1 MAGKVKNKR
10 NSARKEMEKS
20 LSNMLKTGALKQR
33 KPKLLSKDLSPK
45 DLQNNSEL
53 QMILL
58 ALRKTKNGKSS

>member
-1 MAGKVKNKR
+1 VKIKR
-10 NSARKEMEKS
+10 NSARKEMENA

-45 DLQNNSEL
+45 DLRNNSEL

-58 ALRKTKNGKSS
+58 ALRKMKHGKSS

>member
-1 MAGKVKNKR
+1 
-10 NSARKEMEKS
+10 MEKS

-58 ALRKTKNGKSS
+58 ALRKMKNGKSS

>member
-1 MAGKVKNKR
+1 
-10 NSARKEMEKS
+10 
-20 LSNMLKTGALKQR
+20 MLKTGALKQR

-58 ALRKTKNGKSS
+58 ALRKMKNGKSS

>member
-1 MAGKVKNKR
+1 MVGKVKIKR
-10 NSARKEMEKS
+10 NSARKEMENA

-45 DLQNNSEL
+45 DLRNNSEL

-58 ALRKTKNGKSS
+58 ALRKMKHGKSS